1 MLTDLQIKKLTQ
13 CQPFNWDKETN
24 ARKEANIEHIK
35 DVDNF
40 SLYAI
45 IDIIEYGKYGGGWDE
60 MSWYEPLFR
69 EIDIITFNV
78 TKDNNDIPIFI
89 NLELETKLITSLIKN
104 YK

>member
-40 SLYAI
+40 SLYAL
-45 IDIIEYGKYGGGWDE
+45 IDIIEYGENGGGWDE
-60 MSWYEPLFR
+60 MPWYEPLSR
-69 EIDIITFNV
+69 EVNIVTISL
-78 TKDNNDIPIFI
+78 TKDTDDTPIPI